1 MPQPASAGTTRVSRD
16 LCSRGF
22 RRMVR
27 RGAAAGLAIQFDGG
41 DAQQLLYDDALFKVC
56 CKRPTNME

>member
-1 MPQPASAGTTRVSRD
+1 
-16 LCSRGF
+16 
-22 RRMVR
+22 MVR